1 MPITYTGNKTMNDA
15 DNVSFGK
22 PKATGAVYVAP
33 AGTPLPT
40 TAWGTLNAAFEG
52 MGYVSEDG
60 LVNSVESDTEEVNA
74 WGGDLVLVGQTT
86 FKEMFTVNL
95 IETNAEALKVYYGE
109 ANVTVEGN
117 GSITVRQTSE
127 MLPNVVV
134 VFELVLTGGRIKR
147 IVVPNAQMADRSG
160 EITYVDGEA
169 ITYPAMFV
177 AYPDSNGQTHTEY
190 IATALSS

>member
-1 MPITYTGNKTMNDA
+1 MNDA

>member
-1 MPITYTGNKTMNDA
+1 MNDA

-33 AGTPLPT
+33 AGTTVPT
-40 TAWGTLNAAFEG
+40 TAWESLDSAFKG
-52 MGYVSEDG
+52 LGYVSEDG
-60 LVNSVESDTEEVNA
+60 LVNGVETNTEEVHA
-74 WGGDLVLVGQTT
+74 WGGDLVLDGQTT

-109 ANVTVEGN
+109 DNVVEEGDGSLTVN
-117 GSITVRQTSE
+117 QTSE
-127 MLPNVVV
+127 MLPQVVV
-134 VFELVLTGGRIKR
+134 VFELVMTGGRIKR
-147 IVVPNAQMADRSG
+147 IVVPNAQIVDRSG

-169 ITYPAMFV
+169 ITYPAVFV
-177 AYPDSNGQTHTEY
+177 AYPDGNGQTHTEY